1 MNRIFSPARKIC
13 DGLSFSWKFILVGIL
28 VLLPPDA
35 LVYLLLYGN
44 LTPGM
49 QILIGVSLFTASLGL
64 YLLVGMYFSLTAT
77 TAAFVT
83 AIDRFSKGDL
93 AAHIHTTTKDEMGH
107 VAAQFNEMRQNLKR
121 MIARVSG
128 SAVMVADTAAKLSDK
143 SHQVAQLTQ
152 QQTDSAS
159 SVAAAVEQMTTS
171 IAMVA
176 SHAVDAE
183 TVSAKA
189 AELSADGEKVV
200 RDASSE
206 MARIA
211 DSFSKSSQEITSL
224 GQRTEEISSIVNV
237 IKEIADQTNL
247 LALNAAIEAARAG
260 EQGRG
265 FAVVADEVR
274 KLAERTTNATKEIT
288 SMIGNVQASMQS
300 AVTSMGAGASQ
311 VMQGVNLSSRA
322 GDALSDINSGSK
334 DVLTMIHDIASAVQE
349 QTSASHQIAENIER
363 ISIMAQ
369 DSNSSMEQMSA
380 EAKAL
385 GMISGTL
392 KDAISLFSGGT
403 ANDAQ
408 QLVEKGVALIAAKG
422 KQKAFAAFLDPDGEF
437 IKRDLYLFV
446 YDTSGNVL
454 AHGGN
459 PALVGKPMID
469 AKDANGKA
477 FIRERIE
484 IAKAHGSGWQDYMFN
499 NPESKMVE
507 SKTSFIKNIDDMIVG
522 CGVYK

>member
-1 MNRIFSPARKIC
+1 MKRIFSPARKFC
-13 DGLSFSWKFILVGIL
+13 DGLSYSWKFIVVGIL
-28 VLLPPDA
+28 LLLPPDA
-35 LVYLLLYGN
+35 LVYLLIYGN
-44 LTPGM
+44 LTPVM
-49 QILIGVSLFTASLGL
+49 QTLIGVALFTATLGL
-64 YLLVGMYFSLTAT
+64 YLLIGMYFSITAT
-77 TAAFVT
+77 TSAFVT

-93 AAHIHTTTKDEMGH
+93 AAHVQTSARDEMGQ
-107 VAAQFNEMRQNLKR
+107 VATQFNEMRQNLKR

-128 SAVMVADTAAKLSDK
+128 SAVLVADAAAKLSEK
-143 SHQVAQLTQ
+143 SNQVAKLTQ

-189 AELSADGEKVV
+189 SELSADGEKVV

-206 MARIA
+206 MSRIA

-288 SMIGNVQASMQS
+288 GMIGNVQSSMKS
-300 AVTSMGAGASQ
+300 AVTSMSAGASQ

-322 GDALSDINSGSK
+322 GDALADINGGSK
-334 DVLTMIHDIASAVQE
+334 DVLAMIHDIASAVQE
-349 QTSASHQIAENIER
+349 QTTASHQIAENIER

-369 DSNSSMEQMSA
+369 DSNNSMEQMSA
-380 EAKAL
+380 EAESL
-385 GMISGTL
+385 GKVSATL

-403 ANDAQ
+403 ANDAKH
-408 QLVEKGVALIAAKG
+408 LVEKGVALISSQG
-422 KQKAFAAFLDPDGEF
+422 RQKAFAAFANPDGDF

-446 YDTSGNVL
+446 YDMNGNVL

-459 PALVGKPMID
+459 PALVGKSMID
-469 AKDANGKA
+469 SKDGNGKA

-507 SKTSFIKNIDDMIVG
+507 SKTSFIQKLDDMIVG